1 MKLKT
6 LNSTARRMIIMLAIV
21 GIVFAAL
28 FGFVNFRTNIIK
40 SVLASLA
47 DPVQTVATTTASSSD
62 WQPKLSA
69 IGTFRAVNG
78 SDLALQLSGIV
89 SKISFQSGDE
99 VAAGQLLLELRKE
112 DDLAKLASLQATADG
127 FTIIRKRDEGQLK
140 INAVSQATVDSDIVN
155 ERNALAQVS
164 QQQAVVDQKMLKAPF
179 AGRLGIRS
187 VDVGQYLSAGTTIVT
202 LQALDRLFLDF
213 TVPQQAVDQIKVGQ
227 AIEALVDAFPGQTF
241 RGEIQA
247 LNSKVDQAS
256 RNVQVRA
263 VFANADRKLLPG
275 MFASVNI
282 SVGKTSNY
290 VTLPQSAIVF
300 NPYGNSVFLAI
311 QDPAAQGQ
319 PQLIAKQVFVKTG
332 ESRGD
337 QVAVTSGV
345 EQGAAV
351 VTAGQIK
358 LRNGTKL
365 KIDNSIKVPNDANPA
380 PEDQ

>member
-1 MKLKT
+1 
-6 LNSTARRMIIMLAIV
+6 
-21 GIVFAAL
+21 
-28 FGFVNFRTNIIK
+28 
-40 SVLASLA
+40 
-47 DPVQTVATTTASSSD
+47 
-62 WQPKLSA
+62 
-69 IGTFRAVNG
+69 
-78 SDLALQLSGIV
+78 
-89 SKISFQSGDE
+89 
-99 VAAGQLLLELRKE
+99 VAAGQLLLELRRE

-155 ERNALAQVS
+155 ERNALAQVA

-213 TVPQQAVDQIKVGQ
+213 VVPQQAVDQIKVGQ

-282 SVGKTSNY
+282 SVGKSSSY

-332 ESRGD
+332 EARGD
-337 QVAVTSGV
+337 QVAVTSGL
-345 EQGAAV
+345 EQGATV

-365 KIDNSIKVPNDANPA
+365 KVDNSIKVPNDANPV